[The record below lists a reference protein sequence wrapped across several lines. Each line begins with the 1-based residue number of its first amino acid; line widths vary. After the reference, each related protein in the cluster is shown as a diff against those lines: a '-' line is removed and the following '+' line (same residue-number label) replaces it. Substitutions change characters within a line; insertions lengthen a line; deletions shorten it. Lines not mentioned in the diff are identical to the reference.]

1 MTSAPPAWK
10 RERHG
15 RMEAA
20 RSLLRP
26 SPAPSPVRS
35 EGSSET
41 AMWASPSAA
50 RVRTRPSNLRS
61 AVRASPSFVSV
72 ERATVQSRTTQATQT
87 RDGDGSP
94 ELLNPG
100 DGIHLGAFGQVGE
113 MTAETVDFLI
123 RVLEDRKQELLVA
136 DDTGLRVRAKYDD
149 EDSGSEVTQRA
160 PASEVARLQLGS
172 ADSGGAGVTELVR
185 SHSYEALVQLEGI
198 LEARHRKIMNDGL
211 LEAGDNCR

>member
-50 RVRTRPSNLRS
+50 RVRSRPSNLRS
-61 AVRASPSFVSV
+61 A
-72 ERATVQSRTTQATQT
+72 
-87 RDGDGSP
+87 
-94 ELLNPG
+94 
-100 DGIHLGAFGQVGE
+100 
-113 MTAETVDFLI
+113 
-123 RVLEDRKQELLVA
+123 RKQELLVA

-211 LEAGDNCR
+211 LEAGDNGR